1 MRFILICCIWD
12 RLVGSQK
19 LGAKRAYR
27 CKSSSY
33 QVAYEFYATNAPN
46 PPNWTLNS
54 CCLCF
59 VLFGS
64 IWDCLVALLGA
75 KRAKLVPKFWPRSRV
90 RIFHNERNRST
101 PLDPK
106 LMFWS
111 VFYYL
116 GAFGT
121 VWLPYKTRCK
131 RDRTGAKVHATKSHR
146 NFSQL
151 KHPIRPIGPQTPIL
165 VRFVLFRCIL
175 DPLVALQ
182 HSVQNGS
189 NWCKSSCHKVA
200 LEFFTMNANRSTPLD
215 SKLFFSC
222 FLYYLGAFG
231 TVWLPSNTL
240 CKTGQ
245 TGAKVRATKSRRN
258 FTQ

>member
-1 MRFILICCIWD
+1 MNSGPFGCLTKT
-12 RLVGSQK
+12 G
-19 LGAKRAYR
+19 
-27 CKSSSY
+27 CK
-33 QVAYEFYATNAPN
+33 T
-46 PPNWTLNS
+46 
-54 CCLCF
+54 
-59 VLFGS
+59 G
-64 IWDCLVALLGA
+64 
-75 KRAKLVPKFWPRSRV
+75 
-90 RIFHNERNRST
+90 RIS
-101 PLDPK
+101 
-106 LMFWS
+106 
-111 VFYYL
+111 
-116 GAFGT
+116 
-121 VWLPYKTRCK
+121 
-131 RDRTGAKVHATKSHR
+131 AKVRATKSRR

-165 VRFVLFRCIL
+165 VRFVLFGCIL

-258 FTQ
+258 FS